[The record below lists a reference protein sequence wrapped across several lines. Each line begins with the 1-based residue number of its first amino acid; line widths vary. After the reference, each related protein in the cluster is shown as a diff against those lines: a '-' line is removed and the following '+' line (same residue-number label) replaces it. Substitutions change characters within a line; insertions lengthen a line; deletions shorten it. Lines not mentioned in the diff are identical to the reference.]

1 MNIKQAAEQSGVS
14 ARNIRYYEQAGLLT
28 PARNPE
34 NEYRIYSQADVRAL
48 KLIRMLR
55 TLDMPVEEI
64 GTVLNGTLPLAE
76 AAERQRQ
83 RLEAEQQKLAA
94 AAAFCT
100 ELAAG
105 DRTAAELDVDSCL
118 ERMQAPAPA
127 GGWFTGWV
135 QDYRKMA
142 AAEHKRQFTFTPDTA
157 IATPQEFTAELL
169 AWAANCGEE
178 IVITHE
184 GMTPRFM
191 LDGIEY
197 RAVRYSSHVRNI
209 PILRVRCEV
218 CDPSALAVEGD
229 PKRLRVQRLLHYGL
243 PMLVCLALAVV
254 WVSAPGIC
262 RFGPTR
268 RLCCWCW
275 ALSASDTASAG
286 GISIT
291 TTETNKKREAA
302 RAVSH
307 LIYPSSLCSSSTV
320 SARAAAPAAVS
331 SPAVP

>member
-1 MNIKQAAEQSGVS
+1 MNIKQTADASGVS
-14 ARNIRYYEQAGLLT
+14 ARNIRYYEQAGLLA

-34 NEYRIYSQADVRAL
+34 NDYRIYTDADVRTL
-48 KLIRMLR
+48 KLIRVLR
-55 TLDMPVEEI
+55 TLDMPVEDI
-64 GTVLNGTLPLAE
+64 RAVLSGTLPLTE
-76 AAERQRQ
+76 AAERQRRQ
-83 RLEAEQQKLAA
+83 LEAEQQKLAA

-100 ELAAG
+100 ELAAS
-105 DRTAAELDVDSCL
+105 DRTAAELDVDDCL
-118 ERMQAPAPA
+118 ARMDSPAPA

-218 CDPSALAVEGD
+218 CDPAAVQADVE
-229 PKRLRVQRLLHYGL
+229 PRRLRRQKFVHEVL
-243 PMLVCLALAVV
+243 
-254 WVSAPGIC
+254 
-262 RFGPTR
+262 
-268 RLCCWCW
+268 
-275 ALSASDTASAG
+275 
-286 GISIT
+286 
-291 TTETNKKREAA
+291 
-302 RAVSH
+302 
-307 LIYPSSLCSSSTV
+307 
-320 SARAAAPAAVS
+320 PAAVLIVA
-331 SPAVP
+331 AVAWVITWDVPVWPDKTVMCIAAAAIGVAGTVRAWWLYWNDKDE

>member
-1 MNIKQAAEQSGVS
+1 MNIKQVAETSGVS

-48 KLIRMLR
+48 KLIRMLH

-94 AAAFCT
+94 AA
-100 ELAAG
+100 
-105 DRTAAELDVDSCL
+105 
-118 ERMQAPAPA
+118 
-127 GGWFTGWV
+127 
-135 QDYRKMA
+135 
-142 AAEHKRQFTFTPDTA
+142 EHKRQFTFTPDTA

-169 AWAANCGEE
+169 AWAAGCGEE

-218 CDPSALAVEGD
+218 CDPAALKTDVE
-229 PKRLRVQRLLHYGL
+229 PRRLRRQKFVHE
-243 PMLVCLALAVV
+243 AL
-254 WVSAPGIC
+254 
-262 RFGPTR
+262 
-268 RLCCWCW
+268 
-275 ALSASDTASAG
+275 
-286 GISIT
+286 
-291 TTETNKKREAA
+291 
-302 RAVSH
+302 
-307 LIYPSSLCSSSTV
+307 
-320 SARAAAPAAVS
+320 PAAVLIVA
-331 SPAVP
+331 AVAWVITWDVPVWPDKTVMCIAAAAIGVAGTVRAWWLYWNDKDE

>member
-48 KLIRMLR
+48 KLIRVLR

-83 RLEAEQQKLAA
+83 RLEAEREKLAA

-118 ERMQAPAPA
+118 ERMSAPAPA

-218 CDPSALAVEGD
+218 C
-229 PKRLRVQRLLHYGL
+229 
-243 PMLVCLALAVV
+243 
-254 WVSAPGIC
+254 
-262 RFGPTR
+262 
-268 RLCCWCW
+268 
-275 ALSASDTASAG
+275 
-286 GISIT
+286 
-291 TTETNKKREAA
+291 N
-302 RAVSH
+302 
-307 LIYPSSLCSSSTV
+307 
-320 SARAAAPAAVS
+320 PAAVQADVEPQRLRQQKFVHEVL
-331 SPAVP
+331 PAAVLIVAAVAWVITRDVPVWPDKTVMCIAAAAIGVAGTVRAWWLYWNDKDE

>member
-1 MNIKQAAEQSGVS
+1 MNIKQTADASGVS
-14 ARNIRYYEQAGLLT
+14 ARNIRYYEQAGLLA

-34 NEYRIYSQADVRAL
+34 NDYRIYTDADVRTL
-48 KLIRMLR
+48 KLIRVLR
-55 TLDMPVEEI
+55 TLDMPVEDI
-64 GTVLNGTLPLAE
+64 RAVLSGTLPLTE
-76 AAERQRQ
+76 AAERQRRQ
-83 RLEAEQQKLAA
+83 LEAEQQKLAA

-105 DRTAAELDVDSCL
+105 DRTAAELDVDDCL
-118 ERMQAPAPA
+118 ARMDSPAPA

-169 AWAANCGEE
+169 AWAAGCGEE

-218 CDPSALAVEGD
+218 CDPAAVQADVE
-229 PKRLRVQRLLHYGL
+229 PRRLRRQK
-243 PMLVCLALAVV
+243 LVHEVL
-254 WVSAPGIC
+254 
-262 RFGPTR
+262 
-268 RLCCWCW
+268 
-275 ALSASDTASAG
+275 
-286 GISIT
+286 
-291 TTETNKKREAA
+291 
-302 RAVSH
+302 
-307 LIYPSSLCSSSTV
+307 
-320 SARAAAPAAVS
+320 PAAVLIVAAAAWVITWDV
-331 SPAVP
+331 PVWPDKTVMCIAAAAIGAAGAVRAWWLYWNDKDE

>member
-1 MNIKQAAEQSGVS
+1 MNIKQTADASGVS
-14 ARNIRYYEQAGLLT
+14 ARNIRYYEQAGLLA

-34 NEYRIYSQADVRAL
+34 NDYRIYTDADVRTL
-48 KLIRMLR
+48 KLIRVLR
-55 TLDMPVEEI
+55 TLDMPVENI
-64 GTVLNGTLPLAE
+64 RAVLSGTLPLTE
-76 AAERQRQ
+76 AAERQCRQ
-83 RLEAEQQKLAA
+83 LEAEQQKLAA

-105 DRTAAELDVDSCL
+105 DRTAAELDVDDCL
-118 ERMQAPAPA
+118 ARMDSPAPA

-169 AWAANCGEE
+169 AWAAGCGEE

-218 CDPSALAVEGD
+218 CDPAAVQADVE
-229 PKRLRVQRLLHYGL
+229 PRRLRRQKFVHEVL
-243 PMLVCLALAVV
+243 
-254 WVSAPGIC
+254 
-262 RFGPTR
+262 
-268 RLCCWCW
+268 
-275 ALSASDTASAG
+275 
-286 GISIT
+286 
-291 TTETNKKREAA
+291 
-302 RAVSH
+302 
-307 LIYPSSLCSSSTV
+307 
-320 SARAAAPAAVS
+320 PAAVLIVA
-331 SPAVP
+331 AVAWVITWDVPVWPDKTVMCIAAAAIGVAGTVRAWWLYWNDKDE

>member
-76 AAERQRQ
+76 AAERQRRQ
-83 RLEAEQQKLAA
+83 LEAEQQKLAA

-118 ERMQAPAPA
+118 ERMDSPAPA

-184 GMTPRFM
+184 GMTPRFT

-197 RAVRYSSHVRNI
+197 KAVRYSSHVRNI

-218 CDPSALAVEGD
+218 CDPSALAVEGA
-229 PKRLRVQRLLHYGL
+229 LRGYKEINLKAMKLLPRGGYLATCSCSHFMKEEL
-243 PMLVCLALAVV
+243 FVKMLQDAAHDAN
-254 WVSAPGIC
+254 VSLRQIEARQQSPDHPILWQV
-262 RFGPTR
+262 P
-268 RLCCWCW
+268 
-275 ALSASDTASAG
+275 
-286 GISIT
+286 
-291 TTETNKKREAA
+291 ETNYLKFYIFQ
-302 RAVSH
+302 V
-307 LIYPSSLCSSSTV
+307 V
-320 SARAAAPAAVS
+320 
-331 SPAVP
+331 

>member
-34 NEYRIYSQADVRAL
+34 NDYRVYTDTDLHTL

-55 TLDMPVEEI
+55 MLDMPVEDI
-64 GTVLNGTLPLAE
+64 RAVLAGDMTLAR
-76 AAERQRQ
+76 AAAAQQ
-83 RLEAEQQKLAA
+83 LRLEAEREKLAA

-118 ERMQAPAPA
+118 ERMSAPAPA

-218 CDPSALAVEGD
+218 CNPAALKTDVE
-229 PKRLRVQRLLHYGL
+229 PRRLRRQK
-243 PMLVCLALAVV
+243 LVHEAL
-254 WVSAPGIC
+254 
-262 RFGPTR
+262 
-268 RLCCWCW
+268 
-275 ALSASDTASAG
+275 
-286 GISIT
+286 
-291 TTETNKKREAA
+291 
-302 RAVSH
+302 
-307 LIYPSSLCSSSTV
+307 
-320 SARAAAPAAVS
+320 PAAVLIVA
-331 SPAVP
+331 AVAWVITWDVPVWPDKTVMCIAAAAIGLAGTVRAWWLYWNDKDE

>member
-118 ERMQAPAPA
+118 ERMDSPAPA

-169 AWAANCGEE
+169 VWGGELRRGDCHHPRRHDAAFYAGRHR
-178 IVITHE
+178 VQ
-184 GMTPRFM
+184 G
-191 LDGIEY
+191 
-197 RAVRYSSHVRNI
+197 RAVFKPCAQYPDPAGAVRG
-209 PILRVRCEV
+209 VR
-218 CDPSALAVEGD
+218 SIG
-229 PKRLRVQRLLHYGL
+229 
-243 PMLVCLALAVV
+243 
-254 WVSAPGIC
+254 
-262 RFGPTR
+262 
-268 RLCCWCW
+268 
-275 ALSASDTASAG
+275 AG
-286 GISIT
+286 GGG
-291 TTETNKKREAA
+291 
-302 RAVSH
+302 
-307 LIYPSSLCSSSTV
+307 
-320 SARAAAPAAVS
+320 
-331 SPAVP
+331 

>member
-48 KLIRMLR
+48 KLIRVLR
-55 TLDMPVEEI
+55 MLDMPVEDI
-64 GTVLNGTLPLAE
+64 RAVLAGDMTLAR
-76 AAERQRQ
+76 AAAAQQ
-83 RLEAEQQKLAA
+83 MRLEAEREKLAA
-94 AAAFCT
+94 AESFCR
-100 ELAAG
+100 ELADGGKSTDA
-105 DRTAAELDVDSCL
+105 LDVDACL
-118 ERMQAPAPA
+118 ARMSAPAPA

-218 CDPSALAVEGD
+218 CDPAAVAVEGD

-243 PMLVCLALAVV
+243 PVLVCLVLAVI
-254 WVSAPGIC
+254 WVCTRNVPLWPDKAAMLLVLGALGIGYGF
-262 RFGPTR
+262 RGWYLYYNDR
-268 RLCCWCW
+268 
-275 ALSASDTASAG
+275 DQ
-286 GISIT
+286 
-291 TTETNKKREAA
+291 
-302 RAVSH
+302 
-307 LIYPSSLCSSSTV
+307 
-320 SARAAAPAAVS
+320 
-331 SPAVP
+331 

>member
-34 NEYRIYSQADVRAL
+34 NEYRVYTDTDLHTL
-48 KLIRMLR
+48 KLIRVLR
-55 TLDMPVEEI
+55 TLDMPVEDI
-64 GTVLNGTLPLAE
+64 RAVLAGDMTLAR
-76 AAERQRQ
+76 AAAAQQ
-83 RLEAEQQKLAA
+83 MRLEAEREKLAA
-94 AAAFCT
+94 AESFCR
-100 ELAAG
+100 ELADGGKSTDA
-105 DRTAAELDVDSCL
+105 LDVDACL
-118 ERMQAPAPA
+118 ARMSAPAPA

-169 AWAANCGEE
+169 AWAAGCGEE

-184 GMTPRFM
+184 SMAPRFM

-218 CDPSALAVEGD
+218 CDPSALAVESD

-243 PMLVCLALAVV
+243 PVLVCLALAVV
-254 WVSAPGIC
+254 WVCTRNMPLWPDKAAMLLVLGALGIGYGF
-262 RFGPTR
+262 RGWYLYYNDR
-268 RLCCWCW
+268 
-275 ALSASDTASAG
+275 DQ
-286 GISIT
+286 
-291 TTETNKKREAA
+291 
-302 RAVSH
+302 
-307 LIYPSSLCSSSTV
+307 
-320 SARAAAPAAVS
+320 
-331 SPAVP
+331 

>member
-34 NEYRIYSQADVRAL
+34 NDYRVYTDTDLHTL
-48 KLIRMLR
+48 KLIRVLR
-55 TLDMPVEEI
+55 MLDMPVEDI
-64 GTVLNGTLPLAE
+64 RAVLAGDMTLAR
-76 AAERQRQ
+76 AAAAQQ
-83 RLEAEQQKLAA
+83 LRLEAEREKLAA

-118 ERMQAPAPA
+118 ERMSAPAPA

-218 CDPSALAVEGD
+218 CDPAAVQADVE
-229 PKRLRVQRLLHYGL
+229 PQRLRRQKFVHEVL
-243 PMLVCLALAVV
+243 
-254 WVSAPGIC
+254 
-262 RFGPTR
+262 
-268 RLCCWCW
+268 
-275 ALSASDTASAG
+275 
-286 GISIT
+286 
-291 TTETNKKREAA
+291 
-302 RAVSH
+302 
-307 LIYPSSLCSSSTV
+307 
-320 SARAAAPAAVS
+320 PAAVLIVA
-331 SPAVP
+331 AVAWVITWDVPVWPDKTVMCIAAAAIGVAGTVRAWWLYWNDKDE

>member
-1 MNIKQAAEQSGVS
+1 MNIKQAAEASGVS

-34 NEYRIYSQADVRAL
+34 NDYRVYTDTDLHTL
-48 KLIRMLR
+48 KLIRVLR
-55 TLDMPVEEI
+55 TLDMPVEDI
-64 GTVLNGTLPLAE
+64 RAVLAGDMTLAR
-76 AAERQRQ
+76 AAAAQQ
-83 RLEAEQQKLAA
+83 MRLEAEREKLAA

-105 DRTAAELDVDSCL
+105 DRTAAELDVDACL
-118 ERMQAPAPA
+118 ARMSAPAPA

-209 PILRVRCEV
+209 PILRVRCEA
-218 CDPSALAVEGD
+218 CD
-229 PKRLRVQRLLHYGL
+229 
-243 PMLVCLALAVV
+243 
-254 WVSAPGIC
+254 
-262 RFGPTR
+262 
-268 RLCCWCW
+268 
-275 ALSASDTASAG
+275 
-286 GISIT
+286 
-291 TTETNKKREAA
+291 
-302 RAVSH
+302 
-307 LIYPSSLCSSSTV
+307 
-320 SARAAAPAAVS
+320 PAAVQADVEPRRLRRQKLVHEVL
-331 SPAVP
+331 PAAVLIVAAVAWVITWDVPVWPDKTVMCIAAAAIGVAGTVRAWWLYWNDKDE